1 VTSVQS
7 VTSANSHQQ
16 AKSPFKNEQQIKK
29 LIADQQQKQTSN
41 NANYYSHQSQSH
53 SPMMQQ

>member
-53 SPMMQQ
+53 SPMMQ